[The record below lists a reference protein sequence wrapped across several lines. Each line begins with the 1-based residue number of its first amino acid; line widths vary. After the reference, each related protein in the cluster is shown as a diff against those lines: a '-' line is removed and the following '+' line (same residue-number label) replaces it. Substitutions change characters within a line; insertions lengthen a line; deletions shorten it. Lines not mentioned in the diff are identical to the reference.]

1 MNGWMEINCINPL
14 FFYSAALS
22 TPQGLTLI
30 DNSIQSTSVA
40 VNWAS
45 VNDMCAIGYV
55 VSVYA
60 NGTSVINATIPFSH
74 NNFTID
80 RNITNVEYCFT
91 VATYRTD
98 YTVGTPT
105 SQLCITLA
113 SKWFFT

>member
-1 MNGWMEINCINPL
+1 M
-14 FFYSAALS
+14 
-22 TPQGLTLI
+22 T
-30 DNSIQSTSVA
+30 DDSIQSTSVA
-40 VNWAS
+40 VNWAP
-45 VNDMCAIGYV
+45 VNDICAIGYV

-91 VATYRTD
+91 AATYRTD

-113 SKWFFT
+113 SKCFFLHECINYDINNNISRLYSNDLKQYI